1 MADERTDAR
10 LTAVV
15 DLNPVDCRTDCLR
28 EVLTNAAQRRWRGT
42 WAWPGS
48 VRPLLQLAM
57 IASLRRMMDHG
68 ESATDQAD
76 PALDAAM
83 LATEL
88 LIGGEQTKKGCEA
101 LVQILVCDSSAA
113 ARDSAIRALL
123 AFAASAPNA
132 EQRDLVWEA
141 LARSIPV
148 VSLEEADW
156 LSTDPLLPDCIA
168 ALARTLREASQYSS
182 STADPRRLPRL
193 RQLSGLVADIMK
205 STGTSLHAATG
216 ESSTEHLVN
225 SCKYM
230 LQHDDPLVQ
239 AAGVQALRIY
249 AESFELVSMA
259 ADLLLSLL
267 PRLGDVLQA
276 VAEGLTSEPRC
287 SSPVI
292 QPIAAGTKLQRG
304 FSGDLADDEDLGTSS
319 LVIAPTAV
327 AHTVVQP
334 GGHPPET
341 MTDGLAALRDL
352 CRVSVFRDR
361 CLGLQLPEVVA
372 SVVRIPHLR
381 GLCCEFW
388 EAVAATNEDETE
400 GQSSARGGHWFPAQD
415 GGADV
420 WISEE
425 LTERVIAVAAE
436 CVDVHEAVVLTRLFE
451 HWIAT
456 GGHQVLSISGL
467 LGALL
472 AFFDLGGASTVELQ
486 LQCLLCIGDS
496 VSDDS
501 VRGVLLVEHGLV
513 KLSHLLR
520 SASVE
525 VVVTTLD
532 ILTDLCVHDDVADE
546 MEAIDAAAEHANLRF
561 FSVFATVLLP
571 SSTLHRADSVAGI
584 VALKPSV
591 RFLAGL
597 LSDQRGEPTA
607 RSFQHCQ
614 AMAAQGIVKPLLSLL
629 DTRDDRIL
637 VIDAL
642 LCLRS
647 SLSNTLEQC
656 ADDLIEMQACAL
668 FESVIRQATNETT
681 RAQEL
686 ARDCLLILGRDLDST
701 LFFDAGGLRAL
712 RSLADL
718 PDSGSR
724 VMATRWMRHMALS
737 DSAKLLR
744 DVGLPLLFRAGFDH
758 QKLTGFDTDSWAIL
772 THTMDSVSAM
782 IDDAEFQLAF
792 CHEGGLARAIAVR
805 NALQSMATV
814 VAPEVEVV
822 EPPSFAPPPV
832 LSHDGRRMSIQEA
845 ATIQASS
852 SAFADW
858 LRGILVLI
866 IGNRDALPAIVD
878 GGGASVLIDVLGDG
892 QDDTRQG
899 ALQAL
904 IKLSASRHLCEKIAS
919 GDACTR
925 IFSYFNGSS
934 GEEQL
939 LLLEVLAN
947 LLTADAHARTMSLD
961 NREMLDTV
969 HHLFSSGVG
978 ESTAS
983 KVLCVCIESL
993 RSSIVLSHRW
1003 WLPFLLGC
1011 LDNHDVLR
1019 PITAA
1024 KLAELSPSILGHPS
1038 PQPLTI
1044 DVAHVQTVFRVV
1056 ESGSQTDA
1064 QLRAD
1069 LILFLQ
1075 MLSRSKQHAS
1085 VLLDP
1090 QVASIHHLVSMLK
1103 KYHDTEPALLTQT
1116 FSTLTN
1122 LLSRE
1127 PAVATFC
1134 AMNGL
1139 KFLLGLLSTRDL
1151 DLLEEVARALS
1162 YCTRPPSTTSVKCSR
1177 RESIDF
1183 CSSPSVAGLLAD
1195 PTALSKLVVPLRDGL
1210 VKGAR
1215 GGVSRQRGKVR
1226 VRYLANLWKVLA
1238 NLFVVPEVCSRFVD
1252 HHDGVRLLIS
1262 YLRYDVS
1269 SDWHVR
1275 VQTAAAEAMDVLSS
1289 RQPHL
1294 KSDLVDAGALN
1305 AIFSV
1310 LSDPRHCIARTSAVT
1325 AVVNILSSCAE
1336 EEALCRKLV
1345 QRGTAEVIA
1354 PLLSFGFVARNA
1366 ALVLFNVSCFRANRI
1381 RLLEAGVHDAMLE
1394 LMEVATEAEYEND
1407 SCRDT
1412 TVVDKVGAGPYDES
1426 EPAFW
1431 SVFTLANLIDVAP
1444 SDEGTEALFHSW
1456 PSLREAEEWL
1466 YTFIRNNPP
1475 ERQVQHRFPPPQF
1488 ISSRYLRS
1496 TVGVCQHLGL
1506 WCAAHMTFQRA
1517 TYWRSWRAAFVGS
1530 GLLDRLTLL
1539 LHAHEASGT
1548 HSQSSMYIK
1557 MALRNAEAVE
1567 VTRFPHVKVDHPSKE
1582 GKLQK
1587 QGHINRLSWRPHFC
1601 TLVRGRGLLKYEEL
1615 SSSSMGS
1622 ELPRPKE
1629 RSTTQRSLYLLG
1641 QAQGQ
1646 ERGMDAVRAN
1656 EEKRL
1661 GCFEV
1666 RGYATEEQALAA
1678 AAAGATDGSIDDGVT
1693 TLYFE
1698 AESTED
1704 MYAWVLAIRR
1714 ELTLTDR
1721 EAVPSSQPGVDRGS
1735 SGLVSEASGR
1745 PFRHYSLEH
1754 RELLCDDCVAT
1765 GRTPKGFAVMPDQ
1778 LQPIGDAARDS
1789 ARRASHVL
1797 ETSYDLR
1804 DIFVSS
1810 SESMLTASEESKQR
1824 SMQSVR
1830 HLADEVETLT
1840 NALEHRQQLLFG
1852 ELLTVRRTE
1861 EENYHRKITRLED
1874 VVCELGHQL
1883 AICEHVIAHRNGQ
1896 HRSDA
1901 TDVYVNSDDIRILK
1915 YEKSLV
1921 ERLENLTLKE
1931 QLPVSEPGRAF
1942 TSDCSSVIQ
1951 AIT

>member
-1 MADERTDAR
+1 
-10 LTAVV
+10 
-15 DLNPVDCRTDCLR
+15 
-28 EVLTNAAQRRWRGT
+28 
-42 WAWPGS
+42 
-48 VRPLLQLAM
+48 M

-68 ESATDQAD
+68 EVVEEAPD
-76 PALDAAM
+76 PSLDAAM

-101 LVQILVCDSSAA
+101 LVQILIGDGSAA

-123 AFAASAPNA
+123 AFAASAPNT
-132 EQRDLVWEA
+132 EQRDMVWEA
-141 LARSIPV
+141 LARSLPT

-168 ALARTLREASQYSS
+168 ALARTLREAAQYSS
-182 STADPRRLPRL
+182 STADPKRLPRL

-205 STGTSLHAATG
+205 STGTSLQAATG

-249 AESFELVSMA
+249 AGSFELVSMG

-276 VAEGLTSEPRC
+276 VAEGLTGEPRC
-287 SSPVI
+287 ASPVI
-292 QPIAAGTKLQRG
+292 ELAGGTKLQRG
-304 FSGDLADDEDLGTSS
+304 FSGDLGDDDDDLGTSS
-319 LVIAPTAV
+319 LVVAPA
-327 AHTVVQP
+327 AIPHTVVQP

-341 MTDGLAALRDL
+341 MDDGLAALRDL

-361 CLGLQLPEVVA
+361 CLGLQLPEVAA
-372 SVVRIPHLR
+372 SVVGDPQLR

-388 EAVAATNEDETE
+388 EAVAATNEDKTE
-400 GQSSARGGHWFPAQD
+400 VMPSSSRGGHWFPAQD

-420 WISEE
+420 WISED
-425 LTERVIAVAAE
+425 LTEKVIEVATG

-451 HWIAT
+451 HWIET
-456 GGHQVLSISGL
+456 RGHQVLSIPGL

-501 VRGVLLVEHGLV
+501 VRGVLLAEHGLT

-520 SASVE
+520 SASGD
-525 VVVTTLD
+525 VVVETLK
-532 ILTDLCVHDDVADE
+532 ILTDLCVHDDIADE
-546 MEAIDAAAEHANLRF
+546 MKAIDAAAEHANLRF

-571 SSTLHRADSVAGI
+571 SSALHRANSVA
-584 VALKPSV
+584 AYSSLKPSV

-597 LSDQRGEPTA
+597 LSDQRGEPTD
-607 RSFQHCQ
+607 RSYQHCQ
-614 AMAAQGIVKPLLSLL
+614 AMAAQDIVKPLLSLL
-629 DTRDDRIL
+629 ETCDDRIL
-637 VIDAL
+637 VIDTL

-647 SLSNTLEQC
+647 LLSNALEEC
-656 ADDLIEMQACAL
+656 GGDLIETQACGL
-668 FESVIRQATNETT
+668 FESVIRHATDETT

-701 LFFDAGGLRAL
+701 LFFDSGGLRAL

-718 PDSGSR
+718 PDSASR
-724 VMATRWMRHMALS
+724 VMATRWMRYMALS
-737 DSAKLLR
+737 DSATLLR

-758 QKLTGFDTDSWAIL
+758 QKLAGFDTDSWTIL
-772 THTMDSVSAM
+772 THTMESVSAM
-782 IDDAEFQLAF
+782 IDDSEFQLAF
-792 CHEGGLARAIAVR
+792 CNDDGLSRAIAVR

-814 VAPEVEVV
+814 VSQEVESD
-822 EPPSFAPPPV
+822 EIIEAPALAPPPV
-832 LSHDGRRMSIQEA
+832 LHQDGRRMSTQEA
-845 ATIQASS
+845 ATIQSS
-852 SAFADW
+852 YSAFADW

-866 IGNRDALPAIVD
+866 ISNREALPAIVD

-892 QDDTRQG
+892 EDDTRQG

-919 GDACTR
+919 GDACAR
-925 IFSYFNGSS
+925 IFAHFNRSS

-947 LLTADAHARTMSLD
+947 LLTADGHARTMSLD

-969 HHLFSSGVG
+969 HHLFSSGVA

-983 KVLCVCIESL
+983 RVLCICIENL
-993 RSSIVLSHRW
+993 RSSIVLAHRW

-1038 PQPLTI
+1038 PQPLVV
-1044 DVAHVQTVFRVV
+1044 DVVHVQTVFRVV
-1056 ESGSQTDA
+1056 ERGSQTDA

-1069 LILFLQ
+1069 LVLFLQ

-1103 KYHDTEPALLTQT
+1103 KYHDSEPALLTQT

-1122 LLSRE
+1122 LLARE
-1127 PAVATFC
+1127 SAVATFC

-1162 YCTRPPSTTSVKCSR
+1162 YCTRPPSATMKVSR
-1177 RESIDF
+1177 RDSIDF
-1183 CSSPSVAGLLAD
+1183 GSSPTVAGLLAD
-1195 PTALSKLVVPLRDGL
+1195 PTALSKLVAPLRDGL
-1210 VKGAR
+1210 LKGAR

-1238 NLFVVPEVCSRFVD
+1238 NLFVVPEVCSRFVED
-1252 HHDGVRLLIS
+1252 HDGVRLLIS

-1305 AIFSV
+1305 AIFAV

-1381 RLLEAGVHDAMLE
+1381 RLLEAGVHEAMLE
-1394 LMEVATEAEYEND
+1394 LMEVATEVDYEND
-1407 SCRDT
+1407 SCDT
-1412 TVVDKVGAGPYDES
+1412 TVDNMDAGPYNES

-1431 SVFTLANLIDVAP
+1431 SAFTLANLIDVAP
-1444 SDEGTEALFHSW
+1444 SDDGTEALFQSW

-1466 YTFIRNNPP
+1466 YTFMRNNPA

-1488 ISSRYLRS
+1488 ISNRYLRS

-1517 TYWRSWRAAFVGS
+1517 TYWSKWRAAFVGS

-1539 LHAHEASGT
+1539 LHAHESSGADSDT
-1548 HSQSSMYIK
+1548 SIHIK

-1567 VTRFPHVKVDHPSKE
+1567 VTRFPHVKVGHPSKE
-1582 GKLQK
+1582 GRLQK
-1587 QGHINRLSWRPHFC
+1587 QGHINRLSWRPHYC
-1601 TLVRGRGLLKYEEL
+1601 TLVRGKGLLQYEEL
-1615 SSSSMGS
+1615 SSSSTGS
-1622 ELPRPKE
+1622 DHSRPKE
-1629 RSTTQRSLYLLG
+1629 RSTARRSLYLLV

-1646 ERGMDAVRAN
+1646 ERGIDAVRAN

-1678 AAAGATDGSIDDGVT
+1678 AAAAVSDGNIDDGVT

-1698 AESTED
+1698 AESTEE
-1704 MYAWVLAIRR
+1704 MYAWILAIRR

-1721 EAVPSSQPGVDRGS
+1721 EAVPNSQSGGDSGS
-1735 SGLVSEASGR
+1735 SALVSQTSGL

-1754 RELLCDDCVAT
+1754 RELLCDDCLAA

-1778 LQPIGDAARDS
+1778 LQPIGDAARDA

-1797 ETSYDLR
+1797 DTSYDLR

-1810 SESMLTASEESKQR
+1810 GESMLKSSEDSKQR
-1824 SMQSVR
+1824 SMRSVQD
-1830 HLADEVETLT
+1830 LFEEVGTLT
-1840 NALEHRQQLLFG
+1840 NALKHRQQLLFG

-1861 EENYHRKITRLED
+1861 EENYQRKITRLED

-1883 AICEHVIAHRNGQ
+1883 AICEHVIAHRNLRDG
-1896 HRSDA
+1896 SDA
-1901 TDVYVNSDDIRILK
+1901 SDVYVNADDIRILK

-1921 ERLENLTLKE
+1921 ERLESLTLKE

>member
-1 MADERTDAR
+1 
-10 LTAVV
+10 
-15 DLNPVDCRTDCLR
+15 
-28 EVLTNAAQRRWRGT
+28 
-42 WAWPGS
+42 
-48 VRPLLQLAM
+48 
-57 IASLRRMMDHG
+57 MMDSG
-68 ESATDQAD
+68 EAAGDVSD
-76 PALDAAM
+76 PSLDAAT

-88 LIGGEQTKKGCEA
+88 LISGEHTQKGCEA
-101 LVQILVCDSSAA
+101 LVQILVGDSSAA

-123 AFAASAPNA
+123 AFAASAPDA
-132 EQRDLVWEA
+132 EQRDMVWEA
-141 LARSIPV
+141 LARSIPA

-182 STADPRRLPRL
+182 SAADPKRLPRL
-193 RQLSGLVADIMK
+193 RMLSCLVADIMK
-205 STGTSLHAATG
+205 STGASLQAATS
-216 ESSTEHLVN
+216 ESSTEYLVN

-239 AAGVQALRIY
+239 AAGVQALRIC
-249 AESFELVSMA
+249 AGSFELVSMA

-276 VAEGLTSEPRC
+276 VAEGLTGEPRC
-287 SSPVI
+287 SSPAIEPVGFM
-292 QPIAAGTKLQRG
+292 ARGTQLHRG
-304 FSGDLADDEDLGTSS
+304 FSGDLGDDEDLGTSS
-319 LVIAPTAV
+319 LTIAPTAV
-327 AHTVVQP
+327 AHTTVQP

-341 MTDGLAALRDL
+341 MPDGLAALRDL

-361 CLGLQLPEVVA
+361 CLGLQLPEVAA
-372 SVVRIPHLR
+372 SVVGIAQLR

-388 EAVAATNEDETE
+388 EAVASTNEDETQ
-400 GQSSARGGHWFPAQD
+400 GLQSAARGGHWFPAQD

-420 WISEE
+420 WISEDV
-425 LTERVIAVAAE
+425 TARVIEVAAG
-436 CVDVHEAVVLTRLFE
+436 CNDVREAVVLTRLFK
-451 HWIAT
+451 HWIDAT
-456 GGHQVLSISGL
+456 GHQVLSIPGL
-467 LGALL
+467 LGGILG
-472 AFFDLGGASTVELQ
+472 FVDLGGASTVELQ

-501 VRGVLLVEHGLV
+501 VRGVLLAENGLTT
-513 KLSHLLR
+513 LSHLLR
-520 SASVE
+520 SASTE
-525 VVVTTLD
+525 VVVATLG
-532 ILTDLCVHDDVADE
+532 ILTDLCVHDDIADE
-546 MEAIDAAAEHANLRF
+546 MEAIDAAAEHANLQF
-561 FSVFATVLLP
+561 FSVFATALLP
-571 SSTLHRADSVAGI
+571 SSALHRADSVVGSP
-584 VALKPSV
+584 VLKPAV

-597 LSDQRGEPTA
+597 LSDQRGEPTS
-607 RSFQHCQ
+607 RSYRHCR
-614 AMAAQGIVKPLLSLL
+614 AMADQGIMKPLLSLL

-637 VIDAL
+637 VIDVL

-647 SLSNTLEQC
+647 LLSNMSEQC
-656 ADDLIEMQACAL
+656 ADDLVEMQACAL
-668 FESVIRQATNETT
+668 FESVIRQATDETT

-686 ARDCLLILGRDLDST
+686 ARDCLLILGCDLEST
-701 LFFDAGGLRAL
+701 LFFDSGGLRAL
-712 RSLADL
+712 RSLVDL
-718 PDSGSR
+718 PDSASR
-724 VMATRWMRHMALS
+724 VMATRWMKHMALS
-737 DSAKLLR
+737 DSATLLR

-758 QKLTGFDTDSWAIL
+758 QRLTNFDTDSWTIL
-772 THTMDSVSAM
+772 THAMASVSAM

-792 CHEGGLARAIAVR
+792 CNDDGLGRAIAVR

-814 VAPEVEVV
+814 VAQEMESGQVIEA
-822 EPPSFAPPPV
+822 PPLAPPPV
-832 LSHDGRRMSIQEA
+832 LNQDGRRMSTQEA
-845 ATIQASS
+845 ATIQSSS

-878 GGGASVLIDVLGDG
+878 GGGASVLIDVLADG

-904 IKLSASRHLCEKIAS
+904 IKLSASRHLCEKIAT
-919 GDACTR
+919 GDACER
-925 IFSYFNGSS
+925 IFLHFNESS

-947 LLTADAHARTMSLD
+947 LLTADGRARSMALD

-969 HHLFSSGVG
+969 HHLFSSGTA

-983 KVLCVCIESL
+983 KVLCVCIENL
-993 RSSIVLSHRW
+993 RSSVVLAHRW

-1038 PQPLTI
+1038 PQPLMI
-1044 DVAHVQTVFRVV
+1044 DVVHVQTVFRVV

-1064 QLRAD
+1064 QLRVD
-1069 LILFLQ
+1069 LVLFLQ

-1103 KYHDTEPALLTQT
+1103 KYHDTEPTLLTQT

-1127 PAVATFC
+1127 SAVATFC
-1134 AMNGL
+1134 SMNGL

-1162 YCTRPPSTTSVKCSR
+1162 YCTRPPSAMIKGSR
-1177 RESIDF
+1177 RDSIDF
-1183 CSSPSVAGLLAD
+1183 GSSPTVAGLLAD

-1210 VKGAR
+1210 VKGSR

-1238 NLFVVPEVCSRFVD
+1238 NLFVVPEVCSRFVED
-1252 HHDGVRLLIS
+1252 HDGVRLLIS

-1305 AIFSV
+1305 AIFAV

-1381 RLLEAGVHDAMLE
+1381 RLLEAGVHEAMLE
-1394 LMEVATEAEYEND
+1394 LMEVATEVDHEND
-1407 SCRDT
+1407 SFVDT
-1412 TVVDKVGAGPYDES
+1412 TVDKINAGMYNES

-1431 SVFTLANLIDVAP
+1431 SAFTLANLIDVAP
-1444 SDEGTEALFHSW
+1444 SDEGTDALFQSW

-1466 YTFIRNNPP
+1466 YTFVRNNPP
-1475 ERQVQHRFPPPQF
+1475 ERQVHHRFPPPQF
-1488 ISSRYLRS
+1488 ISNRYLRS
-1496 TVGVCQHLGL
+1496 NVGVCQHLGL

-1517 TYWRSWRAAFVGS
+1517 TYWTKWRPAFVGS
-1530 GLLDRLTLL
+1530 GLLDRLALL
-1539 LHAHEASGT
+1539 LHAHESSGT
-1548 HSQSSMYIK
+1548 ESESSIHIK

-1567 VTRFPHVKVDHPSKE
+1567 VTRFPHVKVGHPSKE
-1582 GKLQK
+1582 GRLQK
-1587 QGHINRLSWRPHFC
+1587 QGHINRLSWRPHLC
-1601 TLVRGRGLLKYEEL
+1601 TLVRGRGLLLYEEL
-1615 SSSSMGS
+1615 PSSSTGS
-1622 ELPRPKE
+1622 EQS
-1629 RSTTQRSLYLLG
+1629 RSKDRSAATRSLYLLA

-1656 EEKRL
+1656 EDKRL

-1666 RGYATEEQALAA
+1666 RGYATEDQALAA
-1678 AAAGATDGSIDDGVT
+1678 AAAAATSDGNIDDGVT
-1693 TLYFE
+1693 TLFLE
-1698 AESTED
+1698 AESTEE
-1704 MYAWVLAIRR
+1704 MYAWILAIRR
-1714 ELTLTDR
+1714 ELILRDR
-1721 EAVPSSQPGVDRGS
+1721 EAVPSSQTGGGNTGSSVLISES
-1735 SGLVSEASGR
+1735 SGLA
-1745 PFRHYSLEH
+1745 FRHYSLEH
-1754 RELLCDDCVAT
+1754 RELLCDDCVAA

-1778 LQPIGDAARDS
+1778 LQPIGDAARDA

-1797 ETSYDLR
+1797 DTSYDLR
-1804 DIFVSS
+1804 DIFVSA
-1810 SESMLTASEESKQR
+1810 SESMLKSNEESKER
-1824 SMQSVR
+1824 SMHYEQVLS
-1830 HLADEVETLT
+1830 DEVGTLV
-1840 NALEHRQQLLFG
+1840 NALEHRQQLLSG

-1883 AICEHVIAHRNGQ
+1883 AICEHVIAHRNGS
-1896 HRSDA
+1896 HDGSD
-1901 TDVYVNSDDIRILK
+1901 TSDVYVNADDIRILK